1 MLVFS
6 CLPRSS
12 PGRYPPANE
21 ELIAANDDYT
31 APETALQAQIDRI
44 ENDYPDY
51 DENRYDLDPIGHD
64 PHQPASY
71 LTALLQY
78 FKADKVQGEFPY
90 DYYILNVSL
99 TNVTVNT
106 VANSLLTAEQLEMY
120 NIYLQTKGSKPLLFG
135 GGSIDGS
142 PSTDLSG
149 VEFVDGE
156 RQGNQNTVDIA
167 LSQVGNR
174 PTSDWNGS
182 CILWIKAAVVTFL
195 DIPACSK
202 F

>member
-1 MLVFS
+1 M
-6 CLPRSS
+6 
-12 PGRYPPANE
+12 
-21 ELIAANDDYT
+21 
-31 APETALQAQIDRI
+31 
-44 ENDYPDY
+44 
-51 DENRYDLDPIGHD
+51 
-64 PHQPASY
+64 
-71 LTALLQY
+71 
-78 FKADKVQGEFPY
+78 QGEFPY

-106 VANSLLTAEQLEMY
+106 VANSLLTAEQLEMD

-156 RQGNQNTVDIA
+156 QQDNQNTVDIA

-174 PTSDWNGS
+174 PTSD
-182 CILWIKAAVVTFL
+182 
-195 DIPACSK
+195 
-202 F
+202 